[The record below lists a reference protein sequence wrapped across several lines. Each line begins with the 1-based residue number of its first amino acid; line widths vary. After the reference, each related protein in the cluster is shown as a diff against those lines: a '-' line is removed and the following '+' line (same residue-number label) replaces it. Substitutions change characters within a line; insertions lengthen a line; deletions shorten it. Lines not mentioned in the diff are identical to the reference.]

1 MWGFESLP
9 RHEGVSIRA
18 VRKLSDAVFPL
29 TIAAF
34 VMDLVHDLDHIRR
47 GNYSPVPV
55 RAGGFLALAG
65 GILMVTL
72 AVRRNRFAVPFAC
85 FYGLATGA
93 GLIAVHVL
101 PHWSL
106 FSDPLTTYRV
116 DALSWGI
123 LGLNIAVD
131 LALGVAAAVALLET
145 SAKSIEASAAL

>member
-1 MWGFESLP
+1 MPGMKRL
-9 RHEGVSIRA
+9 A
-18 VRKLSDAVFPL
+18 DAVVPL

-47 GNYSPVPV
+47 GNYSPIPV
-55 RAGGFLALAG
+55 RVGGFLALAG
-65 GILMVTL
+65 GILMITL
-72 AVRRNRFAVPFAC
+72 AIRRNRFAVPFAC

-106 FSDPLTTYRV
+106 FSDPLTAYRV

-123 LGLNIAVD
+123 LALNIAVD
-131 LALGVAAAVALLET
+131 FALGIGAAARLLGGSTPET
-145 SAKSIEASAAL
+145 LEAGTA